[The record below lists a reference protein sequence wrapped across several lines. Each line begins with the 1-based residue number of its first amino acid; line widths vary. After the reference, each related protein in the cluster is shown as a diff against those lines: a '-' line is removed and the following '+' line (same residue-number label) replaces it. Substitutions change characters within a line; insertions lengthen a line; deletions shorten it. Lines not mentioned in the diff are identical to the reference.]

1 MMIENPASFIKMFI
15 ENLNKSLNSFNS
27 NIQLTKVQKKWLAIC
42 LTGILLT
49 NSICWAK
56 FERTFLGKC
65 KMAAL
70 SWMFRCGKIA
80 WNFLLIA
87 SVKLILIRYGITEG
101 KLVVD
106 ELDRSRS
113 KSTKRIHDTYKLKDK
128 KTGGFVN
135 GQTIIFLLLVT
146 DSITVPVGFV
156 FYKPDPVL
164 SAWKKKDAE
173 LKKLGVPKKNRP
185 AEPVR
190 NPAYPTKLELGLRL
204 LSEFAN
210 NHSVI
215 KITTVI
221 ADALYG
227 EGNFMDNASNIF
239 GGIQVISQ
247 LHKNQNIFYKGK
259 KQNLDHYFNVTN
271 KGVET
276 FLIIRGD
283 KKVKVTFSC
292 ARLKVDAHGKKRF
305 VIALKYEG
313 EDDYRYL
320 VATDLSWRSLDIAK
334 AYTLRWLIEVFFED
348 WKLYEGW
355 GKEARQFD
363 EEGSVRGLILSLLL
377 DHAFLLHPEQTARI
391 DNNLPA
397 YTVGSLQRLAQVD
410 TLLEFIR
417 SILEDEN
424 PAEKLKEVAELVKDV
439 FKLIPSSKHMSG
451 RDLGRLEPTPAL
463 QYKI

>member
-1 MMIENPASFIKMFI
+1 MLTENPTSFIQIFI
-15 ENLNKSLNSFNS
+15 ENLNNSLNSFNPG
-27 NIQLTKVQKKWLAIC
+27 IQLTKAQKKWLAIC

-80 WNFLLIA
+80 WDFLLIS
-87 SVKLILIRYGITEG
+87 SVKLILARHGITGG

-113 KSTKRIHDTYKLKDK
+113 KSTKRIHDAYKQKDK

-135 GQTIIFLLLVT
+135 GQTILFLLLVT

-164 SAWKKKDAE
+164 SAWKKRDEE
-173 LKKLGVPKKNRP
+173 LKKLGIPKKNRP

-210 NHSVI
+210 NHSDI
-215 KITTVI
+215 KVTAVI

-239 GGIQVISQ
+239 GGVQVISQ

-259 KQNLDHYFNVTN
+259 KQNLEHYFNVTN

-313 EDDYRYL
+313 EEDYRYL
-320 VATDLSWRSLDIAK
+320 VATDLSWRALDIAK

-377 DHAFLLHPEQTARI
+377 DHAFLLHPEQMARI
-391 DNNLPA
+391 DNKLPA
-397 YTVGSLQRLAQVD
+397 YTVGSLQRMAQVD

-424 PAEKLKEVAELVKDV
+424 PAGKLEEITKIVKDL
-439 FKLIPSSKHMSG
+439 FKLAPSSKHMVG

-463 QYKI
+463 QYKN